1 MKGCYTY
8 EGVCA
13 HVHLFQNGENQQIQD
28 RMNLWLH
35 ATYSSK
41 EERPLPEF
49 LTAMPGDD
57 VIIIQDWAEMLGDDV
72 AVAATAT
79 ALSFAWLFLPLFF
92 FPLLLASGMFKGA
105 LGPLG
110 CVCGC

>member
-13 HVHLFQNGENQQIQD
+13 HVHLFQNGESQQIQD

-35 ATYSSK
+35 ATYTSK

-57 VIIIQDWAEMLGDDV
+57 VIIIQDWVEMLGDDV
-72 AVAATAT
+72 ADNEKEHA
-79 ALSFAWLFLPLFF
+79 F
-92 FPLLLASGMFKGA
+92 
-105 LGPLG
+105 
-110 CVCGC
+110 VCEVWVRERDLHTVRCYIEGQGFRLI